1 MTDFSHPLLFG
12 TLLEPPVGRPL
23 EVLRLAKVTERAELD
38 LVSLSDHPYWPDR
51 LETFALLAAIC
62 AATDRVQVVS
72 NLANLPLRPPTLLAR
87 AATTLDLLSGGRFE
101 LGVGAGAQQMWD
113 EIVAEGGPR
122 RNGGESIDALDEA
135 IQIIRALWTQDESV
149 HFHGAHYRLDGAA
162 PGPRPSHDIS
172 VWLGAYQPR
181 MLQLVGRCG
190 DVWISSSPFLGP
202 QQLSAANKI
211 IDEAAVTA
219 GRAPASVRRAYNI
232 AGDFDAAGGDFLQGS
247 PTRWAE
253 QLTSLALIEGISVFL
268 LYRVES
274 SYLIERFAAEVMP
287 VVREQVAAERSK

>member
-1 MTDFSHPLLFG
+1 MTDYRHPLLFG

-23 EVLRLAKVTERAELD
+23 EVLRLAEVTERADLD

-51 LETFALLAAIC
+51 LETVALLAAIC

-72 NLANLPLRPPTLLAR
+72 NLANLPLRPPTMLAR

-101 LGVGAGAQQMWD
+101 LGIAAGAQQMWS

-122 RNGGESIDALDEA
+122 RNAGESIDALDEA
-135 IQIIRALWTQDESV
+135 IQIIRALWTQDEPV

-162 PGPRPSHDIS
+162 PGPRPSRDIS

-181 MLQLVGRCG
+181 MLKLVGRCG
-190 DVWISSSPFLGP
+190 DVWIPSSPFLRP
-202 QQLSAANKI
+202 QQLSAANTI
-211 IDEAAVTA
+211 IDEAAVAA
-219 GRAPASVRRAYNI
+219 GRASASVRRAYNI
-232 AGDFDAAGGDFLQGS
+232 AGDFGTVGDDFLQGP
-247 PTRWAE
+247 PTRWVE
-253 QLTSLALIEGISVFL
+253 QLTSLALTEGVSIFI

-274 SYLIERFAAEVMP
+274 PYVIQRFAAEVVP
-287 VVREQVAAERSK
+287 AVREQVMAARSK

>member
-1 MTDFSHPLLFG
+1 MTDYRHPLLFG

-23 EVLRLAKVTERAELD
+23 EVLRLAEVTERADLD

-51 LETFALLAAIC
+51 LETLALLAAIC

-72 NLANLPLRPPTLLAR
+72 NLANLPLRPPTALAH

-101 LGVGAGAQQMWD
+101 LGIGAGAQQMWN

-122 RNGGESIDALDEA
+122 RNAGESIDALDEA
-135 IQIIRALWTQDESV
+135 IQIIRALWTQDEPV

-162 PGPRPSHDIS
+162 PGPRPSRDIS

-181 MLQLVGRCG
+181 MLKLVGRRG
-190 DVWISSSPFLGP
+190 DVWIPSSPFLRP
-202 QQLSAANKI
+202 QQLSAANNI
-211 IDEAAVTA
+211 IDEAAVAA
-219 GRAPASVRRAYNI
+219 GRASASVRRAYNI
-232 AGDFDAAGGDFLQGS
+232 AGDFDTVGDDFLQGP
-247 PTRWAE
+247 PTRWVE
-253 QLTSLALIEGISVFL
+253 QLTSLALTQGVSIFI

-274 SYLIERFAAEVMP
+274 PYVIQRFAAEVVP
-287 VVREQVAAERSK
+287 AVREQVTAERSK

>member
-1 MTDFSHPLLFG
+1 MTDYRHPLLFG
-12 TLLEPPVGRPL
+12 TLLEPPVGRSL
-23 EVLRLAKVTERAELD
+23 EVLRLAEVTERADLD

-51 LETFALLAAIC
+51 LDTLALLAAIC

-72 NLANLPLRPPTLLAR
+72 NLANLPLRPPTVLAR
-87 AATTLDLLSGGRFE
+87 AATTLDLVSGGRFE
-101 LGVGAGAQQMWD
+101 LGIGAGAQQMWD

-122 RNGGESIDALDEA
+122 RNAGESIDALDEA
-135 IQIIRALWTQDESV
+135 IQIIRALWTQDEPV
-149 HFHGAHYRLDGAA
+149 HFHGAHYRLDGAT

-181 MLQLVGRCG
+181 MLKLVGRCG
-190 DVWISSSPFLGP
+190 DVWIPSSPFLGP

-211 IDEAAVTA
+211 IDEAATTT

-232 AGDFDAAGGDFLQGS
+232 AGDFDGVGDDFLQGP

-253 QLTSLALIEGISVFL
+253 QLTSLALTEGVSIFI
-268 LYRVES
+268 LYRIES
-274 SYLIERFAAEVMP
+274 PYIIERFAAEVVP
-287 VVREQVAAERSK
+287 VVREQVTAERSK